1 MLRLWW
7 VVWLLQWELSR
18 RRRMLLL
25 LLLLLL
31 LLWWRR
37 LRLGRRLNK
46 MIGGVRHPLCCY
58 RSVMLC
64 LRLIVIRRMML
75 LLRP

>member
-7 VVWLLQWELSR
+7 VVVVLLQWELSR

-25 LLLLLL
+25 R
-31 LLWWRR
+31 RR
-37 LRLGRRLNK
+37 LRLGR
-46 MIGGVRHPLCCY
+46 GVSQPLCCY

-64 LRLIVIRRMML
+64 LRLIIIRRMML
-75 LLRP
+75 LLRPWLHD

>member
-1 MLRLWW
+1 MLRLRW
-7 VVWLLQWELSR
+7 VMWLLQWELSS

-25 LLLLLL
+25 LLR
-31 LLWWRR
+31 WRL
-37 LRLGRRLNK
+37 LRLGRRLNN
-46 MIGGVRHPLCCY
+46 MICGVSHPLCCY

-64 LRLIVIRRMML
+64 LRLIIIRRMML